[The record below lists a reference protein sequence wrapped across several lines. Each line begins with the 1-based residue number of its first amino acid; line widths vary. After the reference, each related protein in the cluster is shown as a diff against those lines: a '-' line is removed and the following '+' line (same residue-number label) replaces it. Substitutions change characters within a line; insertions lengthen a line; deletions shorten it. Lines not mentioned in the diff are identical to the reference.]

1 MAADSDKM
9 WSKVYMILGL
19 WISIMLMIFVF
30 GNKKAEAN
38 TQPYWVPFVEKNSVV
53 IRKSERKLYYV
64 TDNGNVVK
72 YPVAV
77 GKATTPSPSGEYKV
91 ERKAKN
97 PTWYPPESILTES
110 RLKGKELPKIVPP
123 GPDNP
128 LGTRAIY
135 LSANTLRIHGTN
147 KQSSVGKAV
156 SHGCFRM
163 KDNDIIDLYNKVNIG
178 TTVYVFK

>member
-1 MAADSDKM
+1 MNLNTSKNWDKAF
-9 WSKVYMILGL
+9 MILSL
-19 WISIMLMIFVF
+19 FIVIMFMILVL
-30 GNKKAEAN
+30 GHEAEAN
-38 TQPYWVPFVEKNSVV
+38 TTPYWVPFVEKGSVV
-53 IRKSERKLYYV
+53 IRKSERKLYYIDD
-64 TDNGNVVK
+64 TGNIIK

-77 GKATTPSPSGEYKV
+77 GKPNTPSPSGEYKV
-91 ERKAKN
+91 ERKATN

-123 GPDNP
+123 GPNNP

-147 KQSSVGKAV
+147 KQNSVGKAV
-156 SHGCFRM
+156 SHGCFRL
-163 KDNDIIDLYNKVNIG
+163 KDKDIIDLYNKVSIG